1 MGGLG
6 IGQPVRRAAVA
17 GRGVRAAGRRF
28 RVGYLS
34 HVPHRCFLDT
44 AAAHPAL
51 EAVRIPLDQ
60 PEEAVAAALAGC
72 DAYYCM
78 ASRDELP
85 RPFHVDAALLARLPD
100 LIMVGSTGAGYDPV
114 DPAACTA
121 AGVLLVNQAGGNA
134 EGVAEHAVGMM
145 LALLKRMPEAQAAMR
160 AGRARDR
167 NALMGRELR
176 GRTVGLVGIGHVG
189 TRTAEILRLA
199 FSCRVLACDPYL
211 DTGTVAARGAAKV
224 EMAELLAESD
234 VVSLHLPLSPES
246 RGLMGAEAF
255 ARMRPGAVFVST
267 ARGSI
272 HDEAALHAVLAS
284 GHLGGAG
291 LDVWEREPP
300 PPDHPLLAL
309 PNVIASQ
316 HTAGVTDESRANITR
331 IAALAF
337 ADAAEGRLPPRIINP
352 DAVPRFAARW
362 EAAFGRPLAG
372 AGAGPAR

>member
-1 MGGLG
+1 MSGA
-6 IGQPVRRAAVA
+6 R
-17 GRGVRAAGRRF
+17 AGRRF

-34 HVPHRCFLDT
+34 HVPHRSFLDT
-44 AAAHPAL
+44 AADLPSL
-51 EAVRIPLDQ
+51 EVVRIPLDQ
-60 PEEAVAAALAGC
+60 PEAAVVDALAGC

-85 RPFHVDAALLARLPD
+85 QPFHVHPALLAKLPD
-100 LIMVGSTGAGYDPV
+100 LLMVGSTGAGYDPV
-114 DPAACTA
+114 NPAACTA

-160 AGRARDR
+160 AGLARDR

-199 FSCRVLACDPYL
+199 FSCRVLACDPFL
-211 DTGTVAARGAAKV
+211 DADTVAARGATKV
-224 EMAELLAESD
+224 EMPELLAECD
-234 VVSLHLPLSPES
+234 VVSLHLPLSPGS
-246 RGLMGAEAF
+246 RGLMGADAF
-255 ARMRPGAVFVST
+255 GRMRNGAVFVTT

-272 HDEAALHAVLAS
+272 HDEPALHAALAS
-284 GHLGGAG
+284 GRLAGAG
-291 LDVWEREPP
+291 LDVWEQEPP
-300 PPDHPLLAL
+300 PPGHPLLAL
-309 PNVIASQ
+309 PNVILTQ

-337 ADAAEGRLPPRIINP
+337 NDAAEGRLPPRIINR
-352 DAVPRFAARW
+352 DAVPRFAARY
-362 EAAFGRPLAG
+362 EAAFGRPVAV
-372 AGAGPAR
+372 AA